1 MKIIRTN
8 SIMSLG
14 KDTSK
19 PTKFLVLGFLSYLP
33 ASSQNNIVAFKPYE
47 QTVPGSSLKFK
58 LVPIPK
64 GEFSLGSPA
73 SETKRNADEGPQH
86 RVDIS
91 AFWIGIYEV
100 TRDEFDAFLKDETI
114 SQNSE
119 VDAVTRPSPQ
129 YIDFSLGMGK
139 EGGFPAN
146 SMSQYCALM
155 YCRWLYQK
163 TGIFYRLPSE
173 AEWEYACRAGSN
185 TAYYFGN
192 DAGKIKDHAW
202 FRDNS
207 EEKFHKVGQ
216 KLPNAW
222 GIYDMLGNVMEWTLD
237 HYDGTYYHHIG
248 DQSRDPKHEPND
260 AVYPKS
266 LRGGGYSSEA
276 SELRSATRFKSDPS
290 WNRRDPQIPKSKWW
304 LTDAAAV
311 GFRIVRPL
319 EQPTPKQAEVFFKT
333 YLSQ

>member
-1 MKIIRTN
+1 MT
-8 SIMSLG
+8 LG
-14 KDTSK
+14 KDASRQ
-19 PTKFLVLGFLSYLP
+19 TKFLVLGILSYAQ
-33 ASSQNNIVAFKPYE
+33 ASSQNNPVPFKPYE
-47 QTVPGSSLKFK
+47 QNVPGSSLKFK

-64 GEFSLGSPA
+64 GEFKLGSPSA
-73 SETKRNADEGPQH
+73 EAGRNTDEGPQH
-86 RVDIS
+86 TVGIS
-91 AFWIGIYEV
+91 PFWIGIYEV
-100 TRDEFDAFLKDETI
+100 SRDEFDVFLKDEST
-114 SQNSE
+114 SQNSD

-155 YCRWLYQK
+155 YCKWLYQK

-173 AEWEYACRAGSN
+173 AEWEYACRAGAT

-192 DAGKIKDHAW
+192 DAGKLKEYAW
-202 FRDNS
+202 YKENS
-207 EEKFHKVGQ
+207 GDKFHKAGE

-237 HYDGTYYHHIG
+237 HYDAGFYNQVQDKTA
-248 DQSRDPKHEPND
+248 DPMHKPD
-260 AVYPKS
+260 ADIYPKS
-266 LRGGGYSSEA
+266 LKGGDYLSEDK
-276 SELRSATRFKSDPS
+276 ELRSATRFKSDPS

-304 LTDAAAV
+304 LTDAAPV
-311 GFRIVRPL
+311 GFRVVRPL
-319 EQPTPKQAEVFFKT
+319 QQPTPEQVTAFFNT